1 MDVGAIIRRIE
12 ILVAEKQLSKEEFYS
27 ASGISSAS
35 YSQWNTGVHK
45 PTKKKL
51 AKAAEVLGVS
61 LEYLLS
67 GDESAKEAQKNI
79 PTPEGEEN
87 DCVSISIPMQ
97 KQLYEIYHAA
107 VKQLDITDGFAVT
120 RAGLRANILSWM
132 KNGFCSMSRKRDLLA
147 LASVLEIESEILPLV
162 SSLPPLEG
170 GLLEVYRELHDLV
183 DGIPPS
189 KLQTVRDV
197 LAAFSENRA

>member
-1 MDVGAIIRRIE
+1 MSTIDRINARLAELGKTGAEMTRDIG
-12 ILVAEKQLSKEEFYS
+12 LSNS
-27 ASGISSAS
+27 I
-35 YSQWNTGVHK
+35 YSQWNTGKTK
-45 PTKKKL
+45 PSNKTI
-51 AKAAEVLGVS
+51 ARIA
-61 LEYLLS
+61 EYLDVTVDYLL
-67 GDESAKEAQKNI
+67 GRDMPIAKAQKNI

>member
-1 MDVGAIIRRIE
+1 MLERVLQLANERHGSAIE
-12 ILVAEKQLSKEEFYS
+12 LCKALGVARNTVTEWKAGRSKSYTKY
-27 ASGISSAS
+27 ASQI
-35 YSQWNTGVHK
+35 
-45 PTKKKL
+45 
-51 AKAAEVLGVS
+51 AAYYGVS
-61 LEYLLS
+61 LDWLS
-67 GDESAKEAQKNI
+67 GATDEKAQKNI

>member
-1 MDVGAIIRRIE
+1 MFYDIYVQLCKDHGEKPYALPLKLGAKSNSMVAQWKRGSLPRSDMLQRIADYFSVTTSY
-12 ILVAEKQLSKEEFYS
+12 LMGQEE
-27 ASGISSAS
+27 
-35 YSQWNTGVHK
+35 N
-45 PTKKKL
+45 KK
-51 AKAAEVLGVS
+51 
-61 LEYLLS
+61 
-67 GDESAKEAQKNI
+67 KNI